1 MFAPSGNILV
11 AYVFSRSH
19 TKWLELEETENV
31 AKSYAAGIRHCRGIW
46 FPQASLAY
54 WETRLNH
61 RSCIQIGHL
70 AFPTALSLN
79 MEIQYVRNNY
89 RQLFRYYRAL
99 KQAGLDKVLSQW
111 FRDSTSD
118 LSTVHYRIAF
128 YYLKTSRVTYRRFN
142 VLFIL
147 VLIAATV
154 ASRESAVYSNSNSYI
169 CQNSPLAF
177 LRSHTSITSG
187 GHS

>member
-31 AKSYAAGIRHCRGIW
+31 AKSYAAGIRHCRG
-46 FPQASLAY
+46 
-54 WETRLNH
+54 LNH

-118 LSTVHYRIAF
+118 LSTAHYRIAF